1 MVADDLT
8 DLLRLCTAL
17 CEAPAELAAD
27 VVLAAGHRWPALA
40 ESPEQLRELTVRTYL
55 GSRRQFRPA
64 IAFEPTA
71 DLAAVQAAVAALPRL
86 PRAVLVLY
94 VLEHLTRVEIA
105 ANVDRPPSVVA
116 REYEHARI
124 LVGADG
130 YALATALSMLTWQPV
145 EATDV
150 QRIWRLRSA
159 EVARHRRR
167 RRVLA
172 AVAAIAAAL
181 LIAVPTVLARQQPDQ
196 VRAKGEWV
204 FSSQLRPV
212 SGWLVDS
219 RTIAAD
225 WEYTSLR
232 PTNPSVTG
240 GCWIAIGVKGAAW
253 IGTLPRV
260 RKTVLVRGRQAFL
273 GNIENNYASNAL
285 WWRYADDSLA
295 VIECPGVAD
304 AESVVVRI
312 AGRLTFRTE
321 RMLIPFRIRELP
333 TGYEVTSVTQHT
345 GPDSTVVQVVRGD
358 YPEGIL
364 QFTIGYR
371 APGQTGGAGNPIEV
385 PALTGVGSQRWAS
398 ACLPFGD
405 SGICVEAK
413 MPVDDDGV
421 PYSRGVVR
429 SLLQQ
434 TADQLQVAPSQ
445 RDRGRWYDARDAIP
459 AP

>member
-1 MVADDLT
+1 VVADDLT
-8 DLLRLCTAL
+8 DLLRWCAAL
-17 CEAPAELAAD
+17 CEAPAELAAE
-27 VVLAAGHRWPALA
+27 VVLAAGHRWPELA

-64 IAFEPTA
+64 IAPEPTG
-71 DLAAVQAAVAALPRL
+71 DLAAVQAAVAALPRTS
-86 PRAVLVLY
+86 RAVLVLF

-105 ANVDRPPSVVA
+105 AIVDRPPSVVA

-124 LVGADG
+124 LVGGDG
-130 YALATALSMLTWQPV
+130 YALAAALNMLTWQPV
-145 EATDV
+145 EV
-150 QRIWRLRSA
+150 SEVHRIWRRRSA

-172 AVAAIAAAL
+172 AVTTIATAL

-196 VRAKGEWV
+196 VRAKGDWV

-212 SGWLVDS
+212 TGWLVDA
-219 RTIAAD
+219 RTITAE

-232 PTNPSVTG
+232 PTNPNVTG
-240 GCWIAIGVKGAAW
+240 GCWIAIGAKGAVW

-260 RKTVLVRGRQAFL
+260 RKTVLVRGRPASL
-273 GNIENNYASNAL
+273 GNTENNFASNAL

-295 VIECPGVAD
+295 LIECPGVVD
-304 AESVVVRI
+304 AEHLVVKI
-312 AGRLTFRTE
+312 AGRLSFRTE

-333 TGYEVTSVTQHT
+333 TGYQVASVTQHT
-345 GPDSTVVQVVRGD
+345 RPDSMVVQVARGD
-358 YPEGIL
+358 YPEGVL
-364 QFTIGYR
+364 QFTISYR
-371 APGQTGGAGNPIEV
+371 GPGQAGAPGKPIEV
-385 PALTGVGSQRWAS
+385 PAPTGVVSQRWAS
-398 ACLPFGD
+398 VCVPFGD

-413 MPVDDDGV
+413 LPVDDDGD
-421 PYSRGVVR
+421 PYSHGLVR

-434 TADQLQVAPSQ
+434 TADQLQVSPSQ